1 MSTAAFEPRAAARF
15 ALAIIMMASAL
26 LLSACGGGFNL
37 YYSYSDGDPFDVRP
51 PSVSLAAAQTSVI
64 AGQTAQFVA
73 AAADENGIEFVEF
86 FRVDGAGAV
95 LLGSDRTEPYEWA
108 VLAPADGRGSL
119 SVFARATDR
128 AGNSADSSTVSV
140 TIVP

>member
-1 MSTAAFEPRAAARF
+1 MANMPTTAIMRRPATRRAAA
-15 ALAIIMMASAL
+15 LAVACA
-26 LLSACGGGFNL
+26 LLSACGGGFSL
-37 YYSYSDGDPFDVRP
+37 YYSDSDHFDVRP
-51 PSVSLAAAQTSVI
+51 PSVSLAAAQGNVI
-64 AGQTAQFVA
+64 AGRTARFVA

-86 FRVDGAGAV
+86 FRLDGGSAV
-95 LLGSDRTEPYEWA
+95 LLGSDRTQPYEWD